1 MSHATLDEQDGKPW
15 KDKYRL
21 ALGGIYAPDPGK
33 VEAIRR
39 PTKPPAAL
47 EQFLLDHPHV
57 RRIEVCTDNDFAGR
71 YAAKRIEEHYKEKYD
86 VRLCLPVPEGFDYN
100 DMAVARME
108 QKSRCKAAE
117 R

>member
-1 MSHATLDEQDGKPW
+1 M
-15 KDKYRL
+15 
-21 ALGGIYAPDPGK
+21 
-33 VEAIRR
+33 
-39 PTKPPAAL
+39 
-47 EQFLLDHPHV
+47 

-108 QKSRCKAAE
+108 QKSRCKVAE